1 MANSTI
7 AYRYAKS
14 LMLLAAEKKQVE
26 QVYADMTK
34 LLHYCRKVHDF
45 RLLLQSP
52 LIKTDKKIHIFR
64 ALLKG
69 DITSTT
75 DKFLV
80 LLAKNR
86 RESYLEKIAGEYID
100 QYKTKMGISTVVITS
115 AVKLDEATRKKLLE
129 ILTKLLKSRIELH
142 EKTDPKIIGGLV
154 LTVGNR
160 QADMSVLRQLK
171 RLNKDFNQSYI
182 LN

>member
-7 AYRYAKS
+7 AFRYAKS
-14 LMLLAAEKKQVE
+14 LIQLASENNKE
-26 QVYADMTK
+26 EDVYNDMSK
-34 LLHYCRKVHDF
+34 LLKYCQKVKDF

-52 LIKTDKKIHIFR
+52 LIKTDKKISTFK

-69 DITSTT
+69 DVTAITY
-75 DKFLV
+75 KFLT
-80 LLAKNR
+80 LLAKNK
-86 RESYLEKIAGEYID
+86 RESYLEKIATEYID
-100 QYKTKMGISTVVITS
+100 QYKTKLNISTVTITS
-115 AVKLDEATRKKLLE
+115 AVKLDEGTRERLLG
-129 ILTKLLKSRIELH
+129 ILKNLLKAKIELH
-142 EKTDPKIIGGLV
+142 EKIDPKIIGGFV

-171 RLNKDFNQSYI
+171 RLNKNFNQSYI

>member
-14 LMLLAAEKKQVE
+14 LMDLATESKKPDE
-26 QVYADMTK
+26 VYADMCK
-34 LLHYCRKVHDF
+34 LLKYCQKVNDF

-52 LIKTDKKIHIFR
+52 LIKTDKKISTFKT
-64 ALLKG
+64 LLKG
-69 DITSTT
+69 EVTDIT
-75 DKFLV
+75 DKFLI
-80 LLAKNR
+80 LLAKNK
-86 RESYLEKIAGEYID
+86 RESYLEKIAEEFID
-100 QYKTKMGISTVVITS
+100 QYKTKMKISTVVITS
-115 AVKLDEATRKKLLE
+115 AVKLDEATRNRLIK
-129 ILTKLLKSRIELH
+129 ILTDLLKNRIELQ
-142 EKTDPKIIGGLV
+142 EKIDPKIIGGFV

-171 RLNKDFNQSYI
+171 QLNKNFNQSYI

>member
-14 LMLLAAEKKQVE
+14 LMDLATEGKKLDV
-26 QVYADMTK
+26 VYADMGK
-34 LLHYCRKVHDF
+34 LLKYCQKVNDF

-52 LIKTDKKIHIFR
+52 LIKTDKKINTFKI
-64 ALLKG
+64 LLKG
-69 DITSTT
+69 EVSEIT
-75 DKFLV
+75 DKFLI
-80 LLAKNR
+80 LLAKNK
-86 RESYLEKIAGEYID
+86 RESYLEKIAEEFID
-100 QYKTKMGISTVVITS
+100 QYKTKMKISTVLITS
-115 AVKLDEATRKKLLE
+115 ATKIDEPTKKKVIE
-129 ILTKLLKSRIELH
+129 ILTNHLKTTIELV
-142 EKTDPKIIGGLV
+142 EKIDPKIIGGFV

-171 RLNKDFNQSYI
+171 QLNKNFNQSYI

>member
-14 LMLLAAEKKQVE
+14 LIQLATENNKVDE
-26 QVYADMTK
+26 VYADMSK
-34 LLHYCRKVHDF
+34 LLKYYQKVNDF

-52 LIKTDKKIHIFR
+52 LVKTDKKISSFKT
-64 ALLKG
+64 LLKG
-69 DITSTT
+69 EVTGITE
-75 DKFLV
+75 KFLI
-80 LLAKNR
+80 LLARNK
-86 RESYLEKIAGEYID
+86 RESYLDKIAEEFID
-100 QYKTKMGISTVVITS
+100 QYKVKMKISTVVITS
-115 AVKLDEATRKKLLE
+115 AIKLDEKTRERLLT
-129 ILTKLLKSRIELH
+129 ILTNLLKNRIELQ
-142 EKTDPKIIGGLV
+142 EKIDPKIIGGFV

-171 RLNKDFNQSYI
+171 QLNKNFNQSYI